1 MINNHSVKLVTA
13 IGDCFE
19 VAFQRAMEVPPSVLY
34 HFHVTDLAK
43 KRGLRLVSV
52 LAGWTLQVEVLGYE
66 SRIETVSLNA
76 IRRAFESGVLSFDSP
91 PDERNYRQISLEG
104 KDFQN
109 QLPKS
114 DADVRQYII
123 QKAYWLAYRFPM
135 HVPSDGIIFPVPF
148 DEAADLDCLGVE
160 PTDIR
165 RIIHRL
171 ANQGLLEKILEGN
184 ARPTEKLL
192 SDYESKAGLGVAT
205 TGEISGERPEP
216 LGGSDDR
223 TFARLAIDE
232 ARKSVP
238 EQDGRTHPKVGA
250 VVVKNGRVL
259 SSGHRG
265 EVAGNHAEYIALEKK
280 LADDVIAG
288 ATVYTTLEPCTTRNP
303 PDRKS
308 VV

>member
-123 QKAYWLAYRFPM
+123 QKAYWLAY
-135 HVPSDGIIFPVPF
+135 S
-148 DEAADLDCLGVE
+148 
-160 PTDIR
+160 
-165 RIIHRL
+165 
-171 ANQGLLEKILEGN
+171 
-184 ARPTEKLL
+184 
-192 SDYESKAGLGVAT
+192 
-205 TGEISGERPEP
+205 
-216 LGGSDDR
+216 
-223 TFARLAIDE
+223 
-232 ARKSVP
+232 
-238 EQDGRTHPKVGA
+238 
-250 VVVKNGRVL
+250 
-259 SSGHRG
+259 
-265 EVAGNHAEYIALEKK
+265 
-280 LADDVIAG
+280 
-288 ATVYTTLEPCTTRNP
+288 
-303 PDRKS
+303 
-308 VV
+308 